1 MSRPRILILADNP
14 LAAALAEGLEGHGF
28 RAEATAARDAALALA
43 GAIGFEAAVVDR
55 ANLGRR
61 PQAAFGILAAAL
73 RCPICLLVPPG
84 LRVKPTGTDALL
96 PKPVRLQAVA
106 AALRTALR
114 AGAHPGSPAPA
125 KSLRK
130 PAPQLRLGKAAFDF
144 DAPARRLRHRRTG
157 AETILTE
164 IETHLLSMLLRTEG
178 QPVPRED
185 LLRDVWGYNSK
196 VSTRTLE
203 THIYRLRRKL
213 EHGQG
218 RAKILETAPGG
229 YRLAL
234 RGKEVRK

>member
-28 RAEATAARDAALALA
+28 RAEATAARDAAFALA
-43 GAIGFEAAVVDR
+43 KAIGFEAAVVDHD
-55 ANLGRR
+55 NLGRR
-61 PQAAFGILAAAL
+61 PQAALALLALAL
-73 RCPICLLVPPG
+73 RCPICLLARPG
-84 LRVKPTGTDALL
+84 VRIKPGGTEALL
-96 PKPVRLQAVA
+96 PKPVRLQVLAGV
-106 AALRTALR
+106 LRTAMH
-114 AGAHPGSPAPA
+114 AGTSPPA
-125 KSLRK
+125 KSPRK
-130 PAPQLRLGKAAFDF
+130 TAPQLRLGKATFDF

-157 AETILTE
+157 IETVLTE
-164 IETHLLSMLLRTEG
+164 IETHLLSMLLRTAG
-178 QPVPRED
+178 QDVARED

-218 RAKILETAPGG
+218 RAKILETVPGG

>member
-55 ANLGRR
+55 DNLGRR
-61 PQAAFGILAAAL
+61 PHAALAVLAASL
-73 RCPICLLVPPG
+73 RCPICLLVRPG
-84 LRVKPTGTDALL
+84 VRTKPAAVQGLL
-96 PKPVRLQAVA
+96 PKPVRLQALA
-106 AALRTALR
+106 ACLRTILRTA
-114 AGAHPGSPAPA
+114 APSPA

-130 PAPQLRLGKAAFDF
+130 TVPQLQAGKATFEF

-157 AETILTE
+157 AETVLTE
-164 IETHLLSMLLRTEG
+164 IETHLLSMLLRTAG
-178 QPVPRED
+178 QAVPRED

-213 EHGQG
+213 EPGQG
-218 RAKILETAPGG
+218 RAKILETVPGG
-229 YRLAL
+229 YRLVL
-234 RGKEVRK
+234 RGKDVRT

>member
-14 LAAALAEGLEGHGF
+14 LAAALAEGLDGHGF

-43 GAIGFEAAVVDR
+43 GAIGFEAAVIDR
-55 ANLGRR
+55 DNLGRR
-61 PQAAFGILAAAL
+61 PQAALSALAAAL
-73 RCPICLLVPPG
+73 RCPICLLVQPG
-84 LRVKPTGTDALL
+84 LRAKPTGLAGFL
-96 PKPVRLQAVA
+96 PKPVRLQALA
-106 AALRTALR
+106 AALRTAMR
-114 AGAHPGSPAPA
+114 AGPQPPA

-130 PAPQLRLGKAAFDF
+130 PVPRLLAGKAAFDF
-144 DAPARRLRHRRTG
+144 DAPARRLRHRSTG
-157 AETILTE
+157 AETVLTE
-164 IETHLLSMLLRTEG
+164 IETHLLAMLLRTAG

-218 RAKILETAPGG
+218 RAKILETVPGG

>member
-55 ANLGRR
+55 GNLGRR
-61 PQAAFGILAAAL
+61 PQAALGVLAAAL
-73 RCPICLLVPPG
+73 RCPICLLVPPA
-84 LRVKPTGTDALL
+84 LRAKPSGIDALL
-96 PKPVRLQAVA
+96 PKPVRLQALA

-114 AGAHPGSPAPA
+114 AGARTGNPMPA
-125 KSLRK
+125 KNPRK
-130 PAPQLRLGKAAFDF
+130 AISRLRLGNADFDF
-144 DAPARRLRHRRTG
+144 DASARRLRHRSTG
-157 AETILTE
+157 VETVLTE
-164 IETHLLSMLLRTEG
+164 IETHLLSMLLRTAG
-178 QPVPRED
+178 QAVPRED

-218 RAKILETAPGG
+218 RAKILETVPGG

-234 RGKEVRK
+234 RGKDVRK

>member
-43 GAIGFEAAVVDR
+43 GAIGFEAAVIDR
-55 ANLGRR
+55 SNLGSR
-61 PQAAFGILAAAL
+61 PKAALAVFAAAL
-73 RCPICLLVPPG
+73 RCPICLLVPPAP
-84 LRVKPTGTDALL
+84 RIKPTGIGALL
-96 PKPVRLQAVA
+96 PKPVRLQALA
-106 AALRTALR
+106 AALRAALR
-114 AGAHPGSPAPA
+114 AGSAAPA
-125 KSLRK
+125 KNTRK
-130 PAPQLRLGKAAFDF
+130 AVSQLHLGNADFDF

-157 AETILTE
+157 VETVLTE
-164 IETHLLSMLLRTEG
+164 IETHLLSMLLRTAG
-178 QPVPRED
+178 QAVPRED

-218 RAKILETAPGG
+218 RAKILETVPGG

-234 RGKEVRK
+234 RGKDVRK

>member
-1 MSRPRILILADNP
+1 MSRPRILILADHP

-28 RAEATAARDAALALA
+28 RAETTAARDAALALA

-55 ANLGRR
+55 GNLGRR
-61 PQAAFGILAAAL
+61 AQAALGVLAVAL
-73 RCPICLLVPPG
+73 RCPICLLVSPD
-84 LRVKPTGTDALL
+84 LRVKLTGIDALL
-96 PKPVRLQAVA
+96 PKPVRLQALA
-106 AALRTALR
+106 TALRAALRTG
-114 AGAHPGSPAPA
+114 GAAPA
-125 KSLRK
+125 KSSRK
-130 PAPQLRLGKAAFDF
+130 AFSQLRLGNADFDF

-157 AETILTE
+157 IETVLTE
-164 IETHLLSMLLRTEG
+164 TETHLLSMLMRTAG
-178 QPVPRED
+178 QAVPRED

-218 RAKILETAPGG
+218 RAKILETVPGG

-234 RGKEVRK
+234 RGKDVRK